1 MRRDMAKVIVERPRI
16 LEGSPRKGRGLDED
30 LPAKIGMRR
39 HQRLR
44 GGFKM
49 LNENLSPL
57 RRFLHKQVGR
67 RWDDVYSEISKHL
80 RADNTVQQHVR
91 DHVRDFVDIIPGPEQ
106 WYTVILSDG
115 SKERRFRPS
124 WRDLYVDPRDGILKR
139 AKVRE
144 GRAAERRRVEREK
157 PINTV
162 VLDGMHEL
170 KLIGGIWYEV
180 TYAPLPEPIY
190 REFDEIRHIRKRPWD
205 RNSPTVDYPVKVRRL
220 ISRPVFDVVLGTE
233 RNVGPP
239 IDENGSAAEF
249 RRKYQCYA
257 RDKRQASRKLLRRYG
272 LSNAPDP
279 VRRTG

>member
-30 LPAKIGMRR
+30 LPSKIGMRR

-67 RWDDVYSEISKHL
+67 RWDDVYSEIAENL

-91 DHVRDFVDIIPGPEQ
+91 DHIRDFVDIIPGPEQ
-106 WYTVILSDG
+106 WYTTILPDG
-115 SKERRFRPS
+115 TKERRLRPS

-139 AKVRE
+139 NKARE
-144 GRAAERRRVEREK
+144 GRAAWRRHKEK
-157 PINTV
+157 KLIDTV

-170 KLIGGIWYEV
+170 KLIGGIWFEV
-180 TYAPLPEPIY
+180 TYAPLPDPVY
-190 REFDEIRHIRKRPWD
+190 REFDELRYLRRHLWAHTP
-205 RNSPTVDYPVKVRRL
+205 PTVAYPVKVRRL
-220 ISRPVFDVVLGTE
+220 ISRPVFDVVLGVKI
-233 RNVGPP
+233 NLGPP
-239 IDENGSAAEF
+239 IDDNGMVAVF
-249 RRKYQCYA
+249 RRQHPRYA
-257 RDKRQASRKLLRRYG
+257 RDKRQASKKLLRRHG
-272 LSNAPDP
+272 LRNTATMTYAP
-279 VRRTG
+279 V